1 MLSSVASLP
10 PLPPPIANDQPVRVT
25 GPVEGHQQNIPVG
38 ADGTVVAT
46 LQNGA
51 TYEVQF
57 GPPVSAVETVSSD
70 ILAIA

>member
-1 MLSSVASLP
+1 MVSSVASLP
-10 PLPPPIANDQPVRVT
+10 TIPAPIANNQSVRVT
-25 GPVEGHQQNIPVG
+25 GSVEGHQQNIPAG

-57 GPPVSAVETVSSD
+57 GPPVNAVEPISSD

>member
-1 MLSSVASLP
+1 MLSSVANP
-10 PLPPPIANDQPVRVT
+10 PTFPTPIADNQSVRVT
-25 GPVEGHQQNIPVG
+25 AAVEASQHNIPAG
-38 ADGTVVAT
+38 AIGTVMAT